1 MKTTKTIRG
10 WLVMAAA
17 LAVTTM
23 GMTACSGD
31 DSLVENME
39 QPAQPM
45 TTEVTVTVGASIAD
59 DNGDA
64 TTRSTVDDSQ
74 RDANDKIIRTLK
86 FTKSDKLYVYRSVDA
101 NTKLAGELTM
111 VTGSRTNDNKDA
123 QFTGTLKAYDA
134 SGNEKDYTFGSDPL
148 EGTTATLVHY
158 NMNTSAIS
166 ITLGKAV
173 TYNYSEMKAGNIN
186 NLMTKSLKVTGSY
199 DSQTQTYTLTSSDP
213 IFYCLFQALNDGLAE
228 YTVNLKYQE
237 GGSYKSAGS
246 WSFTSTGDGIG
257 YVAFASPKKGNYTWK
272 LEIYRGSSLTNTIEI
287 GSKNIGAKVYN
298 LRRTLLDAVYIE
310 GVPFYYVDGETWRQ
324 AITNHPAPN
333 SGFGCSEGG
342 VSYYGSN
349 LYTMNWI
356 VEIDDY
362 IQTYVNPDDPILS
375 YQEYLLEHIE

>member
-1 MKTTKTIRG
+1 MKKTTKISG

-17 LAVTTM
+17 LFVMTM
-23 GMTACSGD
+23 GLAACSSD
-31 DSLVENME
+31 DSLVDNME
-39 QPAQPM
+39 QPAQP
-45 TTEVTVTVGASIAD
+45 TAAGVTVTVGASIAD
-59 DNGDA
+59 GDDGA
-64 TTRSTVDDSQ
+64 TTRSTVDSEDGK
-74 RDANDKIIRTLK
+74 RVLK
-86 FTKSDKLYVYRSVDA
+86 FTKSDKLYVFRSVDA

-111 VTGSRTNDNKDA
+111 VTDSRTDDNKAA

-134 SGNEKDYTFGSDPL
+134 AGNEKAYTFGNDPL

-166 ITLGKAV
+166 ITLGREV

-213 IFYCLFQALNDGLAE
+213 IFYCLFQALNEGLAE
-228 YTVNLKYQE
+228 YTANLKYQE

-246 WSFTSTGDGIG
+246 WTFTSTGDGIG

-287 GSKNIGAKVYN
+287 GPKNIGAKVYN

-310 GVPFYYVDGETWRQ
+310 GVPFYYVDGETWRE

-333 SGFGCSEGG
+333 VGFGCGVGG
-342 VSYYGSN
+342 VDYYGSN
-349 LYTMNWI
+349 LYTMDWI
-356 VEIDDY
+356 VEMDDY
-362 IQTYVNPDDPILS
+362 IQTYVYPDDPILS

>member
-1 MKTTKTIRG
+1 MKTTTMTG

-17 LAVTTM
+17 LTM
-23 GMTACSGD
+23 GLTACTGD

-45 TTEVTVTVGASIAD
+45 TTGVTVTVGASIAD

-74 RDANDKIIRTLK
+74 RDANDKVIRTLK

-134 SGNEKDYTFGSDPL
+134 SGNEKAYTFGSDPL

-166 ITLGKAV
+166 ITPGREV
-173 TYNYSEMKAGNIN
+173 TYNYSEMKAGNIK

-199 DSQTQTYTLTSSDP
+199 DSQTQTYALSSSDP
-213 IFYCLFQALNDGLAE
+213 IFNCMFYALDKGQTE

-246 WSFTSTGDGIG
+246 WTFTSTGDGIG

-272 LEIYRGSSLTNTIEI
+272 LEIYRGSTLANTIEI
-287 GSKNIGAKVYN
+287 GSKNIGTKVYN
-298 LRRTLLDAVYIE
+298 LSRTLLDAVYIE

-349 LYTMNWI
+349 LYTMDWI
-356 VEIDDY
+356 EEIDDY
-362 IQTYVNPDDPILS
+362 IQMYVYPDAPILS